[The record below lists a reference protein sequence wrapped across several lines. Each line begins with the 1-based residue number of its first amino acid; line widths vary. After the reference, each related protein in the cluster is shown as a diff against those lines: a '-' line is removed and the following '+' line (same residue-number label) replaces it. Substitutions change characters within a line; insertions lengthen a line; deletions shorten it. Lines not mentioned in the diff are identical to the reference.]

1 MNNNFKAIVI
11 DTAKNIMVVDN
22 SSKALFAEVLKE
34 VKGASVSNIKQSEK
48 VLVEDTKTTL
58 QDLDYTTN
66 TINKIVKVIKLA
78 CNWYDKKMFVNY
90 DELFFYN
97 IETGLR
103 VLDAIQEKFSKEEA
117 QKVAKRLNRVK
128 FENDKRLFNDNF
140 EVKINEIKKE
150 YNILDIDG
158 KLISMQDNIKKLWA
172 NLTSEQKEEFK
183 NFINGL

>member
-1 MNNNFKAIVI
+1 MNLNFKETVI
-11 DTAKNIMVVDN
+11 ATAKNIMVLDN

-34 VKGASVSNIKQSEK
+34 VKGASVSNIKQVEK
-48 VLVEDTKTTL
+48 NLVEDTKTTL

-117 QKVAKRLNRVK
+117 QKVAKRLNRIK
-128 FENDKRLFNDNF
+128 LESDKRLFNDNF

-158 KLISMQDNIKKLWA
+158 KLVSLEDNIKKLWI
-172 NLTSEQKEEFK
+172 NLTVEQKEEFK
-183 NFINGL
+183 KFIGSL